1 MRFVYNLSLKNAARI
16 IIQKRIHVGFMD
28 LYNQSIKHGKE
39 KKNNRENKTA
49 RFTSSRHRRAKTR
62 RPGGLTHGLGKKK
75 DKNDSR
81 SNPRLWVSVSS
92 SFILDHFRPSASRS
106 EP

>member
-1 MRFVYNLSLKNAARI
+1 MLNLWI
-16 IIQKRIHVGFMD
+16 YTI
-28 LYNQSIKHGKE
+28 NQSNTVK

-75 DKNDSR
+75 TKTIRAPTQD
-81 SNPRLWVSVSS
+81 
-92 SFILDHFRPSASRS
+92 FG
-106 EP
+106 

>member
-1 MRFVYNLSLKNAARI
+1 ML
-16 IIQKRIHVGFMD
+16 D
-28 LYNQSIKHGKE
+28 LWIYTINQSNTVKT
-39 KKNNRENKTA
+39 KKNRENKTA

-75 DKNDSR
+75 EKNDSR

-92 SFILDHFRPSASRS
+92 SFILDPFRPSASRS
-106 EP
+106 ERYEWLLSVRYFNSS

>member
-1 MRFVYNLSLKNAARI
+1 ML
-16 IIQKRIHVGFMD
+16 D
-28 LYNQSIKHGKE
+28 LWIYTINQSNTVKT
-39 KKNNRENKTA
+39 KKNNRENETA

-92 SFILDHFRPSASRS
+92 SFILDPFRPSASRS